1 MRVDPSYITNLVG
14 SLDQAQANEQQ
25 LSSELSSGVS
35 ITSLSQNPVG
45 AGENVLLLN
54 QIQQDDSFTQSSS
67 LVTGQLQ
74 VADSALGS
82 VVSELTQ
89 AISLAT
95 SANNGT
101 MNASDVKSIGNQ
113 ISGILDEVQ
122 SLANTSYQGQYIFAG
137 GQTGTAPFSTST
149 ATSPAV
155 TTYSGDEDVNYLGLP
170 NGQKIQLN
178 VPGDQIFLGSG
189 ANSVFG
195 ALNALVAD
203 YSTGTVNTSQAV
215 SDTEALGTALN
226 YVSQQ
231 RVTVDNSITQISA
244 ASSAVTNEETQLTT
258 AQTDLM
264 QADIPTVS
272 TQLSLAETQQTA
284 LEDVIAQ
291 LESTS
296 NNLFSK
302 LRAINRARVRFSIS
316 DSLCPTLYT
325 ECERASLV
333 RSHAI
338 SMECY
343 ARASLCAMAQPLFAL
358 ARRDLFRPACRN
370 VDRQKRSWF
379 CLGYARGTPAL
390 PRLDG

>member
-14 SLDQAQANEQQ
+14 SLDAAQSNEQQ
-25 LSSELSSGVS
+25 LSAELSSGVS

-45 AGENVLLLN
+45 AGQNVLLLN
-54 QIQQDDSFTQSSS
+54 QIQQDDSFTESSS

-89 AISLAT
+89 AVSLAT

-101 MNASDVKSIGNQ
+101 MSASDVKSIGSQ
-113 ISGILDEVQ
+113 IAGILDEVQ

-137 GQTGTAPFSTST
+137 GQTGAAPFSTST
-149 ATSPAV
+149 ASSPAV
-155 TTYSGDEDVNYLGLP
+155 TTYSGDEDVNDLELP

-178 VPGDQIFLGSG
+178 IPGDQIFLGSG
-189 ANSVFG
+189 TNSVFG

-203 YSTGTVNTSQAV
+203 YSSGTVNTAQAV

-231 RVTVDNSITQISA
+231 RVTVDNSMTQLNA
-244 ASSAVTNEETQLTT
+244 ASSAVTNEKMQLTT

-296 NNLFSK
+296 NNLFTK
-302 LRAINRARVRFSIS
+302 LQS
-316 DSLCPTLYT
+316 
-325 ECERASLV
+325 
-333 RSHAI
+333 
-338 SMECY
+338 
-343 ARASLCAMAQPLFAL
+343 
-358 ARRDLFRPACRN
+358 
-370 VDRQKRSWF
+370 
-379 CLGYARGTPAL
+379 
-390 PRLDG
+390 

>member
-1 MRVDPSYITNLVG
+1 MRVDPTYITNLVG
-14 SLDQAQANEQQ
+14 SLDAAQSNEQQ
-25 LSSELSSGVS
+25 LSAELSSGVS

-45 AGENVLLLN
+45 AGQNVLLLN
-54 QIQQDDSFTQSSS
+54 QIQQDDSFTESSS

-89 AISLAT
+89 AVSLAT

-101 MNASDVKSIGNQ
+101 MSASDVKSIGSQ
-113 ISGILDEVQ
+113 IAGILDEVQ

-137 GQTGTAPFSTST
+137 GQTGAAPFSTST
-149 ATSPAV
+149 ASSPAV
-155 TTYSGDEDVNYLGLP
+155 TTYSGDEDVNDLELP

-178 VPGDQIFLGSG
+178 IPGDQIFLGSG
-189 ANSVFG
+189 TNSVFG

-203 YSTGTVNTSQAV
+203 YSSGTVNTAQAV

-231 RVTVDNSITQISA
+231 RVTVDNSMTQLNA
-244 ASSAVTNEETQLTT
+244 ASSAVTNEKTQLTT

-296 NNLFSK
+296 NNLFTK
-302 LRAINRARVRFSIS
+302 LQS
-316 DSLCPTLYT
+316 
-325 ECERASLV
+325 
-333 RSHAI
+333 
-338 SMECY
+338 
-343 ARASLCAMAQPLFAL
+343 
-358 ARRDLFRPACRN
+358 
-370 VDRQKRSWF
+370 
-379 CLGYARGTPAL
+379 
-390 PRLDG
+390 

>member
-1 MRVDPSYITNLVG
+1 MRVDPTYISNLVG
-14 SLDQAQANEQQ
+14 SLDQTQVSEQQ
-25 LSSELSSGVS
+25 LSAELSSGVS

-54 QIQQDDSFTQSSS
+54 QIEQDDSFTQSSN

-82 VVSELTQ
+82 VVTELTQ

-122 SLANTSYQGQYIFAG
+122 SLANTSYEGQFIFAG
-137 GQTGTAPFSTST
+137 GQTSTAPFSTST
-149 ATSPAV
+149 ASSPGV
-155 TTYSGDEDVNYLGLP
+155 TTYSGDEDVNYLELP

-178 VPGDQIFLGSG
+178 VPGDQIFQGSG

-203 YSTGTVNTSQAV
+203 YSTGTVDTSQAV
-215 SDTEALGTALN
+215 NDTEALGTALN
-226 YVSQQ
+226 FVSQQ
-231 RVTVDNSITQISA
+231 RVTVDNSITQLSA

-296 NNLFSK
+296 NSLFSK
-302 LRAINRARVRFSIS
+302 L
-316 DSLCPTLYT
+316 
-325 ECERASLV
+325 
-333 RSHAI
+333 
-338 SMECY
+338 
-343 ARASLCAMAQPLFAL
+343 QP
-358 ARRDLFRPACRN
+358 
-370 VDRQKRSWF
+370 
-379 CLGYARGTPAL
+379 
-390 PRLDG
+390 

>member
-1 MRVDPSYITNLVG
+1 MRVDPTYITNLVS
-14 SLDQAQANEQQ
+14 SLDQTQANEQQ

-54 QIQQDDSFTQSSS
+54 QIQQDDSFTQSSN

-89 AISLAT
+89 AVSLAT

-101 MNASDVKSIGNQ
+101 MSASDVQSIGSQ
-113 ISGILDEVQ
+113 ISGILGEVQ

-137 GQTGTAPFSTST
+137 GQTGSAPFSTSA

-155 TTYSGDEDVNYLGLP
+155 TSYDGDDDINYLELP

-189 ANSVFG
+189 NSGLSVFG

-203 YSTGTVNTSQAV
+203 YSSGTVNTGQAV
-215 SDTEALGTALN
+215 DDTEALSSALN

-231 RVTVDNSITQISA
+231 RVTIDNSVTQLTA
-244 ASSAVTNEETQLTT
+244 ASTATTNSQTQLTT

-272 TQLSLAETQQTA
+272 TQLSLDETQQTA

-296 NNLFSK
+296 NSLFSK
-302 LRAINRARVRFSIS
+302 MPN
-316 DSLCPTLYT
+316 
-325 ECERASLV
+325 
-333 RSHAI
+333 
-338 SMECY
+338 
-343 ARASLCAMAQPLFAL
+343 
-358 ARRDLFRPACRN
+358 
-370 VDRQKRSWF
+370 
-379 CLGYARGTPAL
+379 
-390 PRLDG
+390 